1 MREEMFMRPLKQNR
15 IDLLEQS
22 VQAMG
27 NLSADHPI
35 HVEEIPPREVGAEG
49 KKYLLLDGR
58 HRWEV
63 FVFFLNLI
71 FLTRFW

>member
-1 MREEMFMRPLKQNR
+1 MFMRPLEQNR
-15 IDLLEQS
+15 IDLLDQS

-35 HVEEIPPREVGAEG
+35 HVEEIPPRDVGEEG

-63 FVFFLNLI
+63 FFFYLI
-71 FLTRFW
+71 FNSSLGSGE